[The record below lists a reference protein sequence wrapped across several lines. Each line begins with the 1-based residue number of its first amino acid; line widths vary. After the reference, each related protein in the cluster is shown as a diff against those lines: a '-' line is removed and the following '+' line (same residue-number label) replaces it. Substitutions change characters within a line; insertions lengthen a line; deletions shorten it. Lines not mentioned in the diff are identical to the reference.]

1 MIQKYEILTYYS
13 KVVLNMYLSLKILS
27 KLVNEVTFSWKM
39 FKKILVWILK

>member
-1 MIQKYEILTYYS
+1 
-13 KVVLNMYLSLKILS
+13 MYLSLKVLS